1 MAVKTKEH
9 LIIPELFTKFPH
21 STTTL
26 TPSQNSV
33 NQPTEIRADN
43 GQE

>member
-9 LIIPELFTKFPH
+9 LIISELFTKCPH

-26 TPSQNSV
+26 TPSQIQGNGNLNNS
-33 NQPTEIRADN
+33 T
-43 GQE
+43 